1 MCTIKRSLLIL
12 LLGCLL
18 APLTW
23 AQGPTIGLVIFGD
36 SLSDTGNVFAL
47 ERRTGLFEQ
56 DVVRPNNTPPDY
68 QVDALLVPSAP
79 YPRGGH
85 NLTNGAPWV
94 QVLARSLGFTAN
106 AAPAYRSESP
116 AATNYAV
123 DGARARDVEENIDLA
138 EQVERFL
145 LDFGASAPS
154 EALYVIAI
162 GSNDISD
169 ALFGALQGQDP
180 SVILNQALQAIAENI
195 TALYLSGATKFLVWN
210 APNFGLTPAVRIAD
224 TQLGAQ
230 GQVVQLAQTLS
241 QAFNA
246 NLELVLT
253 QLENSLSGIEIVRFD
268 LYGTVN
274 TIIADPALFGLT
286 NVTDACI
293 TPNVPPFTCKRP
305 DEYLFWD
312 GAHPTRAVHAIVA
325 QQIKALLAQ

>member
-1 MCTIKRSLLIL
+1 MWTVKKSLLIF

-18 APLTW
+18 APLSW
-23 AQGPTIGLVIFGD
+23 AQGPTIGLVFFGD

-47 ERRTGLFEQ
+47 ERRTGLFDQ
-56 DVVRPNNTPPDY
+56 DLVRPNNTPPGY
-68 QVDALLVPSAP
+68 QVDALLVPNAP

-85 NLTNGAPWV
+85 NQTNGAPWS

-123 DGARARDVEENIDLA
+123 DRARARDLEENIDLA

-162 GSNDISD
+162 GSNDVRD
-169 ALFGALQGQDP
+169 ALFAVLQGQDP

-210 APNFGLTPAVRIAD
+210 APNLGLTPAVRIAD
-224 TQLGAQ
+224 SQFNANGDVIKAAQ
-230 GQVVQLAQTLS
+230 ALS
-241 QAFNA
+241 QPFNA
-246 NLELVLT
+246 NLDLVLT
-253 QLENSLSGIEIVRFD
+253 QLEGLPGIEIVRFD

-274 TIIADPALFGLT
+274 TIIANRALFGLT
-286 NVTDACI
+286 NVEDACV

-312 GAHPTRAVHAIVA
+312 GAHPTRAVHAIIA
-325 QQIKALLAQ
+325 QQITALLAQ

>member
-1 MCTIKRSLLIL
+1 MWTVKKSLLIF

-18 APLTW
+18 APLSW
-23 AQGPTIGLVIFGD
+23 AQGPTIGLVVFGD

-47 ERRTGLFEQ
+47 ERRTGLFAQ
-56 DVVRPNNTPPDY
+56 DLVRPNNTPPGY
-68 QVDALLVPSAP
+68 QVDGLLVPNAP

-94 QVLARSLGFTAN
+94 QVLARSLGFAAN

-123 DGARARDVEENIDLA
+123 DRARARDVGENIDLA

-169 ALFGALQGQDP
+169 ALFGAVQGQDP

-195 TALYLSGATKFLVWN
+195 TGLYLSGATKFLVWN
-210 APNFGLTPAVRIAD
+210 APNFGLTPAVRRAD

-230 GQVVQLAQTLS
+230 GQVIQLAQTLS

-246 NLELVLT
+246 NLELVLV
-253 QLENSLSGIEIVRFD
+253 QLENNLPGIQIVRFD
-268 LYGTVN
+268 LYGTVS

-286 NVTDACI
+286 NVRDACI